1 MAAEPILASSLWTIE
16 QSSAHPDRPNKR
28 RRLATGCQA
37 IDTSLY
43 GGFDY
48 GFISCISA
56 DTESGSKELSYC
68 LIASHLLLSNRAEAT
83 VVDTTNSFDVRRL
96 HTRLVALLREKGN
109 DGDAKEQAVRV
120 LERMR
125 IMKAFDLVGV
135 SECIAELREALDTR
149 SHEHSSETSNST
161 RDNIP
166 APRGTVEDSEDE
178 EEEMLDNL
186 ATPKHPTPPPPD
198 MEDESPRNLLV
209 IDNITHV
216 TSLML
221 KTNHVQGQALL
232 TTFMRSLAHLT
243 RAHDLCSI
251 IHNTTITYAPS
262 NSSAEPT
269 PSIFSSCSLRPALGK
284 TFAYLLDLHLL
295 LHRVPVTAS
304 DAKVVYASHSAVPIP
319 SRMLA
324 CVLEVMQDR
333 YSDRVGRWSAFQP
346 NAEGG
351 LAAVGGS

>member
-1 MAAEPILASSLWTIE
+1 MAAEPILASSLWTAE
-16 QSSAHPDRPNKR
+16 QSFTHPDRPNKR

-37 IDTSLY
+37 IDTSLD

-48 GFISCISA
+48 GSISCISA
-56 DTESGSKELSYC
+56 DVESGSKEFSYS
-68 LIASHLLLSNRAEAT
+68 LIASHLLHSDRAEAT

-109 DGDAKEQAVRV
+109 GGDAKEQAVRV
-120 LERMR
+120 LERVR

-135 SECIAELREALDTR
+135 SECIAELREVLDTR
-149 SHEHSSETSNST
+149 SRELLSETSTSM

-186 ATPKHPTPPPPD
+186 ATPKLPTPPPPD
-198 MEDESPRNLLV
+198 MEDDSPRNLLV
-209 IDNITHV
+209 IDNISHV
-216 TSLML
+216 TSPML

-232 TTFMRSLAHLT
+232 ITFMRSLTHLT
-243 RAHDLCSI
+243 RAHNICSI
-251 IHNTTITYAPS
+251 IHNTTITDPPYR
-262 NSSAEPT
+262 SSTEPT
-269 PSIFSSCSLRPALGK
+269 PSVFSSCSLRSAMGK

-295 LHRVPVTAS
+295 LHGVPLTPA

-319 SRMLA
+319 SQMLA

-333 YSDRVGRWSAFQP
+333 YSDRVGRWSAFRP
-346 NAEGG
+346 DAEGG
-351 LAAVGGS
+351 IAAVGGS